1 MRSTFSNWTSTPDD
15 GLVDVAAPGGEETS
29 GRGGILSAASRS
41 VVTAEGLVDAEGRV
55 TETGADIVV
64 RSCPESI
71 SGNDPDPDGRCGLY
85 VWNQGTS
92 MASPHASGVAAL
104 IISAHGDR
112 MAPDDVAER
121 LGESA
126 TEIPC
131 PDGEGSVRCVG
142 DDQRNGIFGEG
153 VVNADRAV
161 R

>member
-1 MRSTFSNWTSTPDD
+1 MANPAPFSRYEFMIAWRYLRPRKKEAAVSIVTIIS
-15 GLVDVAAPGGEETS
+15 LVG
-29 GRGGILSAASRS
+29 
-41 VVTAEGLVDAEGRV
+41 VTL
-55 TETGADIVV
+55 
-64 RSCPESI
+64 
-71 SGNDPDPDGRCGLY
+71 
-85 VWNQGTS
+85 
-92 MASPHASGVAAL
+92 GVAAL

-131 PDGEGSVRCVG
+131 PDDEGSVRCVG